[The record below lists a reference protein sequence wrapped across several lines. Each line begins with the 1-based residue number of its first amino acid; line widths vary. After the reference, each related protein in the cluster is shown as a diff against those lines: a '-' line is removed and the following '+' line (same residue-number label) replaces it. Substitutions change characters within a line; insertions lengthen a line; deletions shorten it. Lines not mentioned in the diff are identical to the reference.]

1 MVELISIENHLKIS
15 RYIFIVFVILGT
27 FIEYGKAQSNVVVA
41 GTNVIT
47 SNCSVS
53 FTVGQIDYIN
63 ATNGSGEINQGVQQP
78 YEIYKVTGI
87 ENTQLTDLD
96 IQISPNPSSG
106 HMTLSIQCSSF
117 EEKHLSYVVTTI
129 TGDKLLQQD
138 ITNRQTPLD
147 LKNLSAANFFITIC
161 NQHTKVATYKIVK
174 NN

>member
-1 MVELISIENHLKIS
+1 MIYLTTKENHQKII
-15 RYIFIVFVILGT
+15 RHILIVLLILGSS
-27 FIEYGKAQSNVVVA
+27 IEYGIAQSHVVTA
-41 GTNVIT
+41 GTNVSST
-47 SNCSVS
+47 TGSVS

-63 ATNGSGEINQGVQQP
+63 ATNGSGNVNQGVQQP

-87 ENTQLTDLD
+87 EHIQLADLD

-106 HMTLSIQCSSF
+106 DMTLSIQCSSF

-138 ITNRQTPLD
+138 ITNRQTSLH
-147 LKNLSAANFFITIC
+147 LKNLSAATYFITIC
-161 NQHTKVATYKIVK
+161 NEHTKVATYKIVK